1 MNLNSNKISAI
12 IKITDFP
19 SRNEIISFFKSFIPQ
34 KTPPLDYSIVNK
46 SNQILFIVKDHNF
59 AYNFTETFNKK
70 IIENPLYSNTE
81 CSLSFKKMQRS
92 SSTINNIRTKNNYSN
107 VKSKIFLRNRN
118 NDKLNNYEKN
128 YKNISYIGD
137 YEKAH
142 WAHIKD
148 RAGIIEN
155 DSPYMDSLS
164 KEYIE
169 KKKNE
174 KKWID
179 KKNFNIFIGKAS
191 SVNNHNNNEIKNYV
205 GRTPS
210 LPPVLYQFRKPE
222 KTKWVGNGDFHL
234 Y

>member
-34 KTPPLDYSIVNK
+34 KNPPLDYSIINK

-70 IIENPLYSNTE
+70 IIDNPLYSNTE

-92 SSTINNIRTKNNYSN
+92 SSTINNIRTKKNYSN
-107 VKSKIFLRNRN
+107 VKSKIFQRNRN
-118 NDKLNNYEKN
+118 NDKLNNYEKS
-128 YKNISYIGD
+128 YKNISYISD

-142 WAHIKD
+142 WANIKD
-148 RAGIIEN
+148 KAGIIEN

-174 KKWID
+174 KKWVD
-179 KKNFNIFIGKAS
+179 KKNFNIFVGRAS

-210 LPPVLYQFRKPE
+210 LPPVLYQFRRPQ

>member
-1 MNLNSNKISAI
+1 MNLKPKKISAI

-19 SRNEIISFFKSFIPQ
+19 SRNEIITYFKSFLPQ
-34 KTPPLDYSIVNK
+34 KTSSQDYSIINK
-46 SNQILFIVKDHNF
+46 SNQILFIMKDHSL
-59 AYNFTETFNKK
+59 AYKFTEAFNKK
-70 IIENPLYSNTE
+70 IMDNPLYSHTE

-92 SSTINNIRTKNNYSN
+92 SSTLNNINAKNNYSYI
-107 VKSKIFLRNRN
+107 KSKLYERN
-118 NDKLNNYEKN
+118 NNKTPNNAFT
-128 YKNISYIGD
+128 YKDSSFISD
-137 YEKAH
+137 YERVH

-155 DSPYMDSLS
+155 DSPYMDKQS

-174 KKWID
+174 KKWIN

-191 SVNNHNNNEIKNYV
+191 SVDISNSNEIKNYV

-210 LPPVLYQFRKPE
+210 LPPVLYQFRRPQKN
-222 KTKWVGNGDFHL
+222 KWIGNGDFHL